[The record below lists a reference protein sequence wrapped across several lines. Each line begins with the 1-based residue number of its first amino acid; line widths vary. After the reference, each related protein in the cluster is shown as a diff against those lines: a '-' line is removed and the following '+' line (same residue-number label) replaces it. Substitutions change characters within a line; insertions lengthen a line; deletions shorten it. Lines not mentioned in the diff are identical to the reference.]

1 MSTLATAIL
10 AEDDALEELTRLHE
24 RTLKTKAERM
34 KIIEF
39 MRKAAHATTK
49 LSPKL
54 LVITGLPYIIN
65 SPYTE
70 DTDPIPL
77 LRASL
82 RNLSRDTTLLI
93 QIDKLDWNPTS
104 HTTVTI
110 EGKPFPVS
118 EIDIQGTL
126 TLKEH
131 IKLGATRGRK
141 RDNYVKVKL

>member
-24 RTLKTKAERM
+24 RTLKTKAEKM

-39 MRKAAHATTK
+39 MRKAAHSTSK
-49 LSPKL
+49 LSPTL
-54 LVITGLPYIIN
+54 LVVTGLPYIIN

-70 DTDPIPL
+70 DTDPVPL
-77 LRASL
+77 LRAAL

-93 QIDKLDWNPTS
+93 QVDKLEWTPTTRTS
-104 HTTVTI
+104 INI
-110 EGKPFPVS
+110 EGRPFPVS

-126 TLKEH
+126 NLKEH
-131 IKLGATRGRK
+131 IKLGAARGRR